1 MSLLASIILI
11 LVLPSIM
18 CLFGFFV
25 GRCSRK
31 LPIIDDNLPW
41 TMHRG
46 HMIRTNGNNQ
56 TIANPESY
64 QRSGLGS

>member
-1 MSLLASIILI
+1 MS
-11 LVLPSIM
+11 
-18 CLFGFFV
+18 LFGFFV

-46 HMIRTNGNNQ
+46 QIPPAIEDGQPPPTPARWPQ
-56 TIANPESY
+56 DS
-64 QRSGLGS
+64 